1 MMIKIYRSDTG
12 QFVLV
17 HDGTKTVIIDDELS
31 RAYEKMQAYIE
42 EHHPEAAAL
51 TASMPFEQSGRN
63 PRDTSCVD
71 SLRSLVL
78 PRSSPF
84 PLAWNSSLLARQSD
98 R

>member
-42 EHHPEAAAL
+42 ENHPEAAAL
-51 TASMPFEQSGRN
+51 TASMPFEQSGGTRVI
-63 PRDTSCVD
+63 P
-71 SLRSLVL
+71 LR
-78 PRSSPF
+78 
-84 PLAWNSSLLARQSD
+84 
-98 R
+98 